1 MKQKSI
7 DDNNYPLVTIGIPV
21 YNVELYIEK
30 CLLSI
35 LNQDYPNLEILIV
48 DDHGTDNSIKI
59 VNEMINN
66 HPRGDSIRILKQLRN
81 MGPGEARNR
90 TIDEAVGKYLF
101 FLDSDDFVEPETIRL
116 MVDQAEVHSSDIVIA
131 SGKGMNYE
139 TGKIYPIFSFPEF
152 KIISGKDAFAHYVCA
167 DLRTHIPDTIW
178 NILFSIQYLRKYDM
192 KFAARKDEDALFLSE
207 FYSEVETAVLMPD
220 ITYTY
225 LSRPGSIMGNQAR
238 DIIPVVEIRD
248 RFQTD
253 KIMTS
258 RCARLK
264 KRSFYDVH
272 CSRVIKHKF
281 RAVCVSLR
289 HYKKFTEKLS
299 FNEIR
304 QEMEH
309 PATFSEIM
317 KFKRYRLFN
326 LFFYAISK
334 LPSPIFVGIS
344 YVMGK
349 MMRWI

>member
-1 MKQKSI
+1 MKKNSL
-7 DDNNYPLVTIGIPV
+7 DETNYPLVTVGIPV

-30 CLLSI
+30 SLLSI
-35 LNQDYPNLEILIV
+35 LNQSYPNLEILIV

-59 VNEMINN
+59 IDDLRNN
-66 HPRGDSIRILKQLRN
+66 HQRGNSIRILKQPRN

-90 TIDEAVGKYLF
+90 TIEEAVGKYLF
-101 FLDSDDFVEPETIRL
+101 FLDSDDFVEPETIKL
-116 MVDQAEVHSSDIVIA
+116 MVDQAEAHSSDIVIA
-131 SGKGMNYE
+131 SGKGMNFE
-139 TGKIYPIFSFPEF
+139 TGEVYPIFSFPEY
-152 KIISGKDAFAHYVCA
+152 KIVSGKDAFAHYVCA

-238 DIIPVVEIRD
+238 DIIPVAEIRD

-253 KIMTS
+253 RIMTS

-272 CSRVIKHKF
+272 CSRVVKHKF

-289 HYKKFTEKLS
+289 HYKKFSERLS

-326 LFFYAISK
+326 LFFYVISK
-334 LPSPIFVGIS
+334 FPSPIFVGIS

-349 MMRWI
+349 IMRWI

>member
-1 MKQKSI
+1 MKDKSI
-7 DDNNYPLVTIGIPV
+7 DHNNCPLVTIGIPV
-21 YNVELYIEK
+21 YNVELYIK
-30 CLLSI
+30 KSLLSI
-35 LNQDYPNLEILIV
+35 LNQSYPNLEILIV

-59 VNEMINN
+59 VDDMKNN
-66 HPRGDSIRILKQLRN
+66 HLRGDSIRILKQPRN

-90 TIDEAVGKYLF
+90 TIEEAAGKYLF
-101 FLDSDDFVEPETIRL
+101 FLDSDDFIEPETIKL
-116 MVDQAEVHSSDIVIA
+116 MVDQAEAHSSDIVIA
-131 SGKGMNYE
+131 SGKGMNFE
-139 TGKIYPIFSFPEF
+139 TGEVYPIFSFPEF
-152 KIISGKDAFAHYVCA
+152 KIVSGKDAFAHYVCA

-178 NILFSIQYLRKYDM
+178 NILFSIHYLRKYDM

-238 DIIPVVEIRD
+238 DVIPVVEIRD

-253 KIMTS
+253 RIMTS
-258 RCARLK
+258 RCSRLK
-264 KRSFYDVH
+264 NRSFYDVH
-272 CSRVIKHKF
+272 CSRVVKHKF

-289 HYKKFTEKLS
+289 HYKKFSEKLS

-309 PATFSEIM
+309 PAIFAEII
-317 KFKRYRLFN
+317 KFKRYRLYN
-326 LFFYAISK
+326 IFFYVISK
-334 LPSPIFVGIS
+334 LPSPMFVGIA

-349 MMRWI
+349 MMKWI

>member
-1 MKQKSI
+1 MKEKSI

-30 CLLSI
+30 SLLSV
-35 LNQDYPNLEILIV
+35 LNQSYPNLEIIIV
-48 DDHGTDNSIKI
+48 DDCGTDNSIKI
-59 VNEMINN
+59 VEDLSKN
-66 HPRGDSIRILKQLRN
+66 HPKGGSIRILNQPQNKGL
-81 MGPGEARNR
+81 GEARNR
-90 TIDEAVGKYLF
+90 AIEEASGKYLY
-101 FLDSDDFVEPETIRL
+101 FLDSDDFIEPETIKI
-116 MVDQAEVHSSDIVIA
+116 MVDQAEEHGSDIVIA
-131 SGKGMNYE
+131 SGRGMNYE
-139 TGKIYPIFSFPEF
+139 SGKVYPIFSFPEL
-152 KIISGKDAFAHYVCA
+152 KIISGKDAFAHYVCS
-167 DLRTHIPDTIW
+167 DLYTHVTYTSW
-178 NILFSIQYLRKYDM
+178 NVLFNVQYLRKYGM
-192 KFAARKDEDALFLSE
+192 KFAARKDEDALFFSD

-253 KIMTS
+253 RIMTS

-264 KRSFYDVH
+264 NRSFYDVH
-272 CSRVIKHKF
+272 CSRVVKHKF

-289 HYKKFTEKLS
+289 HYKKFSERLS

-326 LFFYAISK
+326 LFFYVISK